1 MKLDAL
7 NAQVYKTTFN
17 FVLRSLE
24 AKISKFQNQKF
35 EEFQKCP
42 LKYFLLLYIFWN
54 SLYIQLRAPDFE
66 NLNCVL

>member
-1 MKLDAL
+1 MKLDAS
-7 NAQVYKTTFN
+7 NAQVYKTTFS
-17 FVLRSLE
+17 FVLSGLE
-24 AKISKFQNQKF
+24 AKISKFQNQDF
-35 EEFQKCP
+35 EEFKKCP